1 MLYTHRGSWVLD
13 VLTPLVGASYRL
25 KPHLQDIVCNSRD
38 VTVIYKNPY
47 TCVVVEL
54 ETPETIVIGRGFAK
68 CNTRLDEFD
77 SFIGIAIVLSRAAKD
92 INCQLKEELCA
103 G

>member
-1 MLYTHRGSWVLD
+1 MLRTYRGPWLLD

-25 KPHLQDIVCNSRD
+25 KPHLQYIVCNSRE

-77 SFIGIAIVLSRAAKD
+77 SFIGIAIALSRAAKD